1 MFKNKLISLPKSV
14 NSPHI
19 DTYYDKT
26 LPVVAKMVSSDVKN
40 GLSTAEAAARLEANG
55 YNSLP
60 TKKPKSLLVKFLSQF
75 ADLMIIILL
84 VSALI
89 SFILALYSKDKG
101 DLLETFIIVGIV
113 LINAVLGTV
122 QEHKA
127 ERSLL
132 NLSKLTAPTAKV
144 QRGGKIYEIPSS
156 EVVVGDVILLEAGDI
171 IAADSRLITGV
182 NFRVN
187 ESALTGESMPIY
199 KDPFKAIAAA
209 TPLSGR
215 LNTIYGGTFV
225 TNGHGTALVTAT
237 ASDTEMGKIAGL
249 LVGTEQAKTP
259 LQNRLNELSKA
270 IGFICLAVCILVAV
284 VGFVKGIKAM
294 SPTDKLTDVFMNL
307 FMTSVSLAVAAIPEG
322 LPAVVT
328 IVLARGIEKMVS
340 HNAIVKTLPAV
351 ETLGSATVICTDK
364 TGTLTQNKMTV
375 SHLCDEKA
383 CYNGHFPPAERQL
396 LQHFAYCCDAVRT
409 NDGVFIG
416 DPTEIAIVEAA
427 YQHNIAT
434 KVSRLFELPFDSDRK
449 MMTVVVNV
457 NGQLLSVTKGS
468 FEQMNRASSNG
479 AAFFAAY
486 KAMSKKGFR
495 VLALSV
501 KCVAQAFPRNS
512 SLESNL
518 HLTGLI
524 ALNDPPREGVSRS
537 VALCKTAGIRP
548 VMITGDNIDTATEIA
563 KTIGIMG
570 DNDVAVDGVT
580 LGNWSDAELAKNVRK
595 IAVYAR
601 VTPYDKLRIVK
612 AWQSLGE
619 VVAMT
624 GDGVNDAPALKK
636 ADIGCAMGKT
646 GTEVAKDTADL
657 ILTDDDF
664 STIVEAVAVGR
675 GVYDNIK
682 KTVKYLLS
690 CNIGEVLCVFV
701 CLLIYNVTPLF
712 AIQLL
717 WVNLVTDG
725 LPGLALGMEKR
736 EPDIMQRKP
745 KARSE
750 SFMSNGQGK
759 VIAVY
764 GAMFGAITIVA
775 YAIGAKIDAVSGTT
789 MAFLVLA
796 TSQLFFA
803 LEMRSSHSSFMAP
816 LSPFMLISFVVSLFL
831 VWIVALVPAFV
842 NIFQLTHLPVGMY
855 FAALMLSAV
864 PAVVKEVRYLGLYI
878 ARKTNL
884 R

>member
-1 MFKNKLISLPKSV
+1 
-14 NSPHI
+14 
-19 DTYYDKT
+19 
-26 LPVVAKMVSSDVKN
+26 
-40 GLSTAEAAARLEANG
+40 
-55 YNSLP
+55 
-60 TKKPKSLLVKFLSQF
+60 
-75 ADLMIIILL
+75 
-84 VSALI
+84 
-89 SFILALYSKDKG
+89 
-101 DLLETFIIVGIV
+101 
-113 LINAVLGTV
+113 
-122 QEHKA
+122 
-127 ERSLL
+127 
-132 NLSKLTAPTAKV
+132 
-144 QRGGKIYEIPSS
+144 
-156 EVVVGDVILLEAGDI
+156 
-171 IAADSRLITGV
+171 
-182 NFRVN
+182 
-187 ESALTGESMPIY
+187 
-199 KDPFKAIAAA
+199 
-209 TPLSGR
+209 
-215 LNTIYGGTFV
+215 
-225 TNGHGTALVTAT
+225 
-237 ASDTEMGKIAGL
+237 
-249 LVGTEQAKTP
+249 
-259 LQNRLNELSKA
+259 
-270 IGFICLAVCILVAV
+270 
-284 VGFVKGIKAM
+284 
-294 SPTDKLTDVFMNL
+294 
-307 FMTSVSLAVAAIPEG
+307 
-322 LPAVVT
+322 
-328 IVLARGIEKMVS
+328 
-340 HNAIVKTLPAV
+340 
-351 ETLGSATVICTDK
+351 
-364 TGTLTQNKMTV
+364 
-375 SHLCDEKA
+375 
-383 CYNGHFPPAERQL
+383 
-396 LQHFAYCCDAVRT
+396 
-409 NDGVFIG
+409 
-416 DPTEIAIVEAA
+416 
-427 YQHNIAT
+427 
-434 KVSRLFELPFDSDRK
+434 
-449 MMTVVVNV
+449 
-457 NGQLLSVTKGS
+457 
-468 FEQMNRASSNG
+468 MNRAADNG

-501 KCVAQAFPRNS
+501 KCVPQAFAKNS

-518 HLTGLI
+518 HITGLI
-524 ALNDPPREGVSRS
+524 ALNDPPRDGVSRS

-745 KARSE
+745 KSRTE

-759 VIAVY
+759 VIAIY

-775 YAIGAKIDAVSGTT
+775 YAIGAKIDAVAGTT

-803 LEMRSSHSSFMAP
+803 LEMRSSHSSFSAP

-842 NIFQLTHLPVGMY
+842 NIFQLTYLPVGMY
-855 FAALMLSAV
+855 FTALMLSAV